1 MAHFVYLTITIQHV
15 VDYEF
20 AWFPKIHQSHEDVFS
35 SWHDLL
41 GLLGFDHE
49 QQHIVIQ
56 KIQKFIYKIAHRAI
70 VDIHHARHKKLLED
84 TWCNVHIVT

>member
-1 MAHFVYLTITIQHV
+1 MVHSIRLMV
-15 VDYEF
+15 VVQDVLNYGV
-20 AWFPKIHQSHEDVFS
+20 AWFPNIHQSHEDVFS

-56 KIQKFIYKIAHRAI
+56 KI
-70 VDIHHARHKKLLED
+70 
-84 TWCNVHIVT
+84 

>member
-1 MAHFVYLTITIQHV
+1 MHPFAHPICGLTKRNILHFVRDMVHSIRLMV
-15 VDYEF
+15 VVQDVLNYGV
-20 AWFPKIHQSHEDVFS
+20 AWFPNIHQSHEDVFS

-56 KIQKFIYKIAHRAI
+56 KI
-70 VDIHHARHKKLLED
+70 
-84 TWCNVHIVT
+84 